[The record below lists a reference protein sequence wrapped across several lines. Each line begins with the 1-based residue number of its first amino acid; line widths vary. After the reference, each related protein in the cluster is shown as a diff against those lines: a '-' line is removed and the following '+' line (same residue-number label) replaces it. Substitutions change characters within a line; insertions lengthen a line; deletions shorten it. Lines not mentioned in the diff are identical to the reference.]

1 MDNNVTLQI
10 TRTGTRNL
18 GRCYNATTWRIESR
32 KPMSWDNIKAL
43 RAGGILGYGQEFYGK
58 ALREDG
64 THDIAWAAKYETNR
78 QVYTYEVEDRV
89 DSSD

>member
-10 TRTGTRNL
+10 TRIGTRNL
-18 GRCYNATTWRIESR
+18 GRCYNSTTWKIESR
-32 KPMSWDNIKAL
+32 CPLSWENIQAF
-43 RAGGILGYGQEFYGK
+43 RAGGLLGYGQEFFGV
-58 ALREDG
+58 A
-64 THDIAWAAKYETNR
+64 IAENGSRLIKWEPKFEFNR